1 MLAALESLLRVRV
14 RAKTVNL
21 GCLIR
26 KAHYFLALRGG
37 ENFAVNV
44 DRVALVLGF
53 LGGDGRDGR
62 GLLESWEDEPIIGE
76 RNGN

>member
-1 MLAALESLLRVRV
+1 MRRIPTENEAPRRDEASD
-14 RAKTVNL
+14 
-21 GCLIR
+21 LIR